1 MKRPPS
7 PSDPLVTRRTL
18 LAWAAGG
25 LVFWAAPR
33 PGKAEVSTLPPLPDP
48 PGSRYP
54 GERILVWWPP
64 FLDPSRARVVVL
76 RDGQPAGE
84 APVVLPSEPGG
95 RFLAVEARPPSP
107 VRPGRYDFVLAVGP
121 VRLALGGFRIAPYRF
136 GC

>member
-7 PSDPLVTRRTL
+7 PSDALVTRRTL

-33 PGKAEVSTLPPLPDP
+33 PGKTGVSTLPTVPDP
-48 PGSRYP
+48 RDSRYP

-64 FLDPSRARVVVL
+64 VLDPSRARVLVL
-76 RDGQPAGE
+76 RDGRLAGE
-84 APVVLPSEPGG
+84 VPVVPPSGPGL
-95 RFLAVEARPPSP
+95 RFLTVEARPPSP

-121 VRLALGGFRIAPYRF
+121 VRVALGGFRLAPYRF